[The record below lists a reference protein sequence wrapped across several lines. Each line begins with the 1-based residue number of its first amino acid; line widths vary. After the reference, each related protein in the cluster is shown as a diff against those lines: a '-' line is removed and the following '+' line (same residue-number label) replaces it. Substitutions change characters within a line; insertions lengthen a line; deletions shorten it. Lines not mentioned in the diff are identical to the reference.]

1 MKEKL
6 DTLLKEAVIS
16 LSLSIILFMLMII
29 NWKFGSFVLL
39 FQVYHVFVLK
49 DSSLHD
55 DETRMYIRL
64 TGTMVSI
71 IIFIIM
77 LW

>member
-6 DTLLKEAVIS
+6 DTLLKEAIIS
-16 LSLSIILFMLMII
+16 LSLSIILFMFMII

-49 DSSLHD
+49 DSSLH
-55 DETRMYIRL
+55 ETRMYIRL